1 MAENTYDSL
10 IFIDLF
16 ILFIHV
22 TEVMNSSRGKTL
34 NNMEFE
40 TKSSLSSS
48 YHMNSSCNF
57 SHHHFSSHTTI
68 WSRKSPVFWSW
79 TVPKNW

>member
-10 IFIDLF
+10 NFIDLF

-34 NNMEFE
+34 
-40 TKSSLSSS
+40 KQ
-48 YHMNSSCNF
+48 HG
-57 SHHHFSSHTTI
+57 I
-68 WSRKSPVFWSW
+68 
-79 TVPKNW
+79 

>member
-10 IFIDLF
+10 NFIDLF

-22 TEVMNSSRGKTL
+22 TEVMSSRGKTL

-40 TKSSLSSS
+40 TKSSLSSPI
-48 YHMNSSCNF
+48 
-57 SHHHFSSHTTI
+57 T
-68 WSRKSPVFWSW
+68 
-79 TVPKNW
+79 

>member
-40 TKSSLSSS
+40 TKSSPAATSP
-48 YHMNSSCNF
+48 
-57 SHHHFSSHTTI
+57 TI
-68 WSRKSPVFWSW
+68 IFLPTPPYGPENLQYFRLEQCRK
-79 TVPKNW
+79 TGRRQQ